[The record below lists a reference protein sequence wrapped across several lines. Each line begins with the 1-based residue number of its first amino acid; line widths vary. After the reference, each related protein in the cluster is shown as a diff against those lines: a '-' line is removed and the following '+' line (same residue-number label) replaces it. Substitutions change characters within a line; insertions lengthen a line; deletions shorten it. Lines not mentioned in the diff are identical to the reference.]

1 MTDTQT
7 AEKAGLLALLDRL
20 KALALSE
27 GFDAALDEAEDLRQ
41 KLAADRFEIV
51 VLGQFKRG
59 KSSLINALVGADVLP
74 TGSVPLTSVM
84 TVVRH
89 SDKPGARV
97 VFRKKDA
104 LEVSLDQLPLFI
116 TEKGNPKNQK
126 AVVRVEAAVD
136 SPFLA
141 SGDVLVDTPGVGS
154 THAHNTQAAYDAL
167 PRADAVLYVLSVDPP
182 VGEEDLKFLVS
193 IRQHVSKIFFV
204 LNKRDYLPDKEF
216 EENRAFTEQILK
228 ETLQV
233 ESVALFPVSAR
244 WAREGKEN
252 SGVPD
257 LALHLK
263 EFLRTGKG
271 RQVLDRTARR
281 AEEAARGALALVE
294 LEHRAYTGKSADL
307 EAKAWALS
315 SYINNVFMEG
325 A

>member
-307 EAKAWALS
+307 EAKACAPSMNTLL
-315 SYINNVFMEG
+315 M
-325 A
+325 